1 MTAAVTGTRRY
12 RSTSSDRG
20 NLNLNST
27 VTRSS
32 LSAGETAAVPQ
43 HCRSPSPAA
52 TAGGAVAV
60 TVTSHAAGG
69 EPQSPADSVRIGRE
83 AAFTEALSPTAVT
96 VCTVASDSVHA
107 GLTRTRTR
115 SLRLDS
121 T

>member
-52 TAGGAVAV
+52 TAGGAVA
-60 TVTSHAAGG
+60 VTSHAAGG